1 MERPH
6 PVKRHAVSALTGVV
20 FLGGLYFLG
29 STAPVLF
36 PGLDE
41 GVHAAP
47 FHATLLVGITAALA
61 LFLLGSRF
69 FAEARQRLKPV
80 WHPAVLVW
88 LIPFIGLMVPA
99 CIRGRNSTGFPL
111 PGNRGGHDEPWDSI
125 FAQVMPEAAPLILCA
140 CAVAFLIAR
149 MAQRPPKGVIRVA
162 LLAVF
167 TAECLRSVHIG
178 LFDYFGASTWGAGEM
193 LEEILFPNLPVLF
206 FWLGLALVPAWRI
219 VGEMVLQPSHPL
231 MKGRAAR
238 GILKAAFGLAAGA
251 VCGVFLLC
259 AATARDLPSVSVLK
273 SADGLKTLLKGHEG
287 SALEVRLTP
296 LREAPPHVA
305 SVFTTY
311 YGERNS
317 FSTDLVH
324 TLPFKKGYS
333 DLKGDVAYFSIRFF
347 LSREEILSAWLAT
360 RSFGKGVLGP
370 ATAAERYF
378 NKPFAELD
386 LCEAAMLA
394 PISYDPYSNP
404 IADPAGAKKRQ
415 RALLDDMAQLGL
427 ISEADRERCQTKP

>member
-6 PVKRHAVSALTGVV
+6 PVKRHAVLALTGVV
-20 FLGGLYFLG
+20 FLGGLLFLG
-29 STAPVLF
+29 SVVPFLF

-47 FHATLLVGITAALA
+47 FLSALLVGITVALA
-61 LFLLGSRF
+61 FLLLGSRF
-69 FAEARQRLKPV
+69 FAQARQRLKPI

-99 CIRGRNSTGFPL
+99 CIQGRNSAGFPL
-111 PGNRGGHDEPWDSI
+111 PGNRGGPDEPWDSI
-125 FAQVMPEAAPLILCA
+125 FAQVLPETAILMLCV
-140 CAVAFLIAR
+140 CAVACLIAR
-149 MAQRPPKGVIRVA
+149 MAKRPPKGAVRVA
-162 LLAVF
+162 VLAVF
-167 TAECLRSVHIG
+167 IAQCLRAVHIG

-193 LEEILFPNLPVLF
+193 LEEMLFPNLPVLF
-206 FWLGLALVPAWRI
+206 FGLGLALVPAWRI
-219 VGEMVLQPSHPL
+219 VGEMVLLPSYSL
-231 MKGRAAR
+231 MEGRAAR
-238 GILKAAFGLAAGA
+238 GILKAAFGLAAGV

-259 AATARDLPSVSVLK
+259 SATARDLPSVSVLK
-273 SADGLKTLLKGHEG
+273 SADGLKSLRKGHEN
-287 SALEVRLTP
+287 SAVEVRLTP

-305 SVFTTY
+305 NVFATY

-324 TLPFKKGYS
+324 ELSFRKGYS
-333 DLKGDVAYFSIRFF
+333 RLEGDVAYCIIRIF

-360 RSFGKGVLGP
+360 RSFGEGVLGP
-370 ATAAERYF
+370 AIAAEKYF

-386 LCEAAMLA
+386 MCEAAMLA
-394 PISYDPYSNP
+394 PISYHPYSNP

-415 RALLDDMAQLGL
+415 RALLDDMVQLGL
-427 ISEADRERCQTKP
+427 ISEANRELCQAEP